1 MSACTPS
8 TPLLERGLL
17 ASKLLLSPNPSRH
30 IQPFETNHP
39 NKLPPVSFCYR
50 VNRVKIAVHRET
62 NARVA
67 IKIMDKKEIREQDYT
82 AQVRREIYVMR
93 FLEHKHIVKL
103 FEVLTSDTKLYIV
116 MQLVTG
122 GELFEAIEA
131 GPQPEH
137 RARHFFQQLVDGVD
151 FCHKK
156 GVAHRDLK
164 PENLLVDENGDLKIT
179 DFGFSSM
186 KGMDVNNGLLFT
198 QCGTPDYCAPEI
210 IDCYKEGY
218 NGAKVDAWSCGVV
231 LYALLTGRLPFLAK
245 DAEALYDLILECKVD
260 YSIIRSPDARDLLQK
275 LLVRD
280 YNKRYD
286 LQKVK
291 RHPWFLVDY
300 DGDDAKLLKKR
311 PFFNK
316 NPSDLT
322 NSTPSSPHSDASAAH
337 RASMLSNG
345 DVPMTGSSPLASS
358 VLQSPQVPVAYGE
371 APDNMGYV
379 SSHEAALQMQQA
391 TYPPHVT
398 MRNSHLA
405 GRPMPPVP
413 RFREEQQQYGMYKP
427 PSPAGDLDVHMRS
440 ATPPTYAVITRV
452 EDRPAT
458 PARRQTSSSTAA
470 AFKAA
475 QAAAAAHASPSS
487 SLAHLAIPGSPGF
500 QNSPTRMSPA
510 RLSPARMSPM
520 GNGPMPMMSGPEG
533 RSPSAS
539 YEPASSSNR
548 AESSLMDTT
557 AQEHSDDSSSEQD
570 STEDYEDKPALQLEL
585 PLGPL
590 HRLRS
595 AQGRN
600 QYMHQSMQHAAKRRH
615 DSDLGV
621 SSGTSLV
628 SPVEGPASMSSVQLQ
643 RRGFGRDGLKPGTVN
658 DPRSLRVALSSE
670 VPTSPP
676 IVYSPSGVSGTSYD
690 RYRSVSPGFNGRQG
704 LVSDGSSP
712 TGSHPSGISGF
723 PTPWHS
729 NGNGHASRDDLGA
742 SNSGLQSEI
751 IARHLW
757 NMVCK
762 LRGTEKPAGLKLS
775 QELRSDFT
783 VMFAEINQM
792 SKKEDIAA
800 VFTNF
805 VALFENLGLS
815 DGPASSPGF
824 GRQQNRS
831 RGTSDMEEDYE
842 DGTTIE
848 SREELSANGDI
859 RYGGNRRT
867 ATDMSSEEEPQSW
880 SPVFADSARHQ
891 SDLARRRNISD
902 LLNRMIKKTNK
913 VIPPEQGGRTASF
926 TGDEG
931 EPTSTTDLIELHRLM
946 KEHHNGGREDSN
958 IADDLLRLMNNGSDD
973 GNSMQFGSQVSL
985 PGQSAAHVQ
994 ASRAVDAYTQVRY
1007 QGTIPNPAAP
1017 MRPSTP
1023 HRNMSGSNVPLPQEY
1038 VPGRFKEPHS
1048 MPARTNTGSQRHSN
1062 RRGGSSDPEEVG
1074 DTLNSNRNREGM
1086 ATSMGMHD
1094 VPYYGSDKKNM
1105 ATKLRG
1111 VLQTMK
1117 AKNQKLGERHAQFR
1131 SSLPPEEILKMVAR
1145 ILQGIGAEVT
1155 INKAT
1160 RRKLKCTLPIQPN
1173 WVLQACME
1181 VTSVENGIS
1190 CVSFKRS
1197 RHDRGRTDTETFHSF
1212 FEQVRAKFIEDA
1224 NAWIPENRPR
1234 A

>member
-1 MSACTPS
+1 M
-8 TPLLERGLL
+8 
-17 ASKLLLSPNPSRH
+17 
-30 IQPFETNHP
+30 
-39 NKLPPVSFCYR
+39 
-50 VNRVKIAVHRET
+50 HRET

-67 IKIMDKKEIREQDYT
+67 IKIMDKSQIREEHFT
-82 AQVRREIYVMR
+82 INVRREIYIMR
-93 FLEHKHIVKL
+93 LLEHPHIVKL
-103 FEVLTSDTKLYIV
+103 FEVLTSDSKLYIV

-122 GELFEAIEA
+122 GELFETIEH
-131 GPQPEH
+131 GPLPEH

-186 KGMDVNNGLLFT
+186 RGMDVNNGLLFT

-210 IDCYKEGY
+210 LDGSKNGY

-231 LYALLTGRLPFLAK
+231 LFALLAGRLPFLAK
-245 DAEALYDLILECKVD
+245 ETEALYDLIIECKVD
-260 YSIIRSPDARDLLQK
+260 YSLIRSPDARHLLQN

-291 RHPWFLVDY
+291 RHRWFLVDY
-300 DGDDAKLLKKR
+300 DGDDVKLLKKR

-316 NPSDLT
+316 NPTNLT
-322 NSTPSSPHSDASAAH
+322 SSTPSSPHSDASAAFRTPTH
-337 RASMLSNG
+337 GTAMSNG
-345 DVPMTGSSPLASS
+345 DVRMGTSSPLASSS

-371 APDNMGYV
+371 APDNMGYA
-379 SSHEAALQMQQA
+379 SSGMSHEAAMHMQQA
-391 TYPPHVT
+391 VYPPDVT
-398 MRNSHLA
+398 MRNSHLV
-405 GRPMPPVP
+405 GRPMLPVP
-413 RFREEQQQYGMYKP
+413 RLREEQQQYGMYKP
-427 PSPAGDLDVHMRS
+427 PSPVGDLDVHMRF
-440 ATPPTYAVITRV
+440 ATPPTHAVITRV

-475 QAAAAAHASPSS
+475 QAAAAAHANPSS
-487 SLAHLAIPGSPGF
+487 ALGHLTIPGSPGF
-500 QNSPTRMSPA
+500 QNSPARMSPA

-520 GNGPMPMMSGPEG
+520 GNGPMPMMSGPEAI
-533 RSPSAS
+533 SPNAL
-539 YEPASSSNR
+539 YEPASSNNPV
-548 AESSLMDTT
+548 ESPSPMDST
-557 AQEHSDDSSSEQD
+557 AQDDSDDSSSEQD
-570 STEDYEDKPALQLEL
+570 STEDYEDKGAFQLDL
-585 PLGPL
+585 PLGQL

-600 QYMHQSMQHAAKRRH
+600 QYMHQSLQHAAKRRH

-621 SSGTSLV
+621 SSGTLLV

-643 RRGFGRDGLKPGTVN
+643 RRGFSRDGLNSGTVN
-658 DPRSLRVALSSE
+658 DPRLLRVAVSSE
-670 VPTSPP
+670 IPTSPP
-676 IVYSPSGVSGTSYD
+676 VVYSPSGVTGTSYD

-704 LVSDGSSP
+704 LGSDGSSP

-729 NGNGHASRDDLGA
+729 NGNGHTSRDDLGA
-742 SNSGLQSEI
+742 TNGGLQSEI

-762 LRGTEKPAGLKLS
+762 LRGTEKPANFKLS

-783 VMFAEINQM
+783 VMCAEMNNM
-792 SKKEDIAA
+792 SKKEDVAA
-800 VFTNF
+800 VLTKF
-805 VALFENLGLS
+805 VSLFETLGLS
-815 DGPASSPGF
+815 DGPVSSPGF

-867 ATDMSSEEEPQSW
+867 GTDMSSEEEPQSW
-880 SPVFADSARHQ
+880 SPVFVDTATRHQ

-913 VIPPEQGGRTASF
+913 VVPPEQGGRTASF
-926 TGDEG
+926 TGDDG
-931 EPTSTTDLIELHRLM
+931 EPTSTTDLVELQRLM
-946 KEHHNGGREDSN
+946 QEHHSGGREETN
-958 IADDLLRLMNNGSDD
+958 IADDLLRLMHNGSDD
-973 GNSMQFGSQVSL
+973 GNSMQFGSQISL
-985 PGQSAAHVQ
+985 PGQSQAHAQ
-994 ASRAVDAYTQVRY
+994 TSRTVDAYTQVRY
-1007 QGTIPNPAAP
+1007 QGNIPNPAAP

-1023 HRNMSGSNVPLPQEY
+1023 HRNISGSNVPLPPEY
-1038 VPGRFKEPHS
+1038 VPGRFKEPQS
-1048 MPARTNTGSQRHSN
+1048 MPARANSGSQRHNN
-1062 RRGGSSDPEEVG
+1062 RRGRSSEPEEVG
-1074 DTLNSNRNREGM
+1074 DTVNSIRNREDM

-1105 ATKLRG
+1105 ATKFRG

-1131 SSLPPEEILKMVAR
+1131 SSLPPEEILKMLAH
-1145 ILQGIGAEVT
+1145 ILLDMGAKVS

-1160 RRKLKCTLPIQPN
+1160 RRKLKCSLPIQPN
-1173 WVLQACME
+1173 WVLQAGIE
-1181 VTSVENGIS
+1181 VTSVENDIS

-1197 RHDRGRTDTETFHSF
+1197 RYDRGRTDTDTFQTF

-1224 NAWIPENRPR
+1224 NSWVPESRPR
-1234 A
+1234 PSRRGRKKTGTAAGRHISDSVAQLVMS